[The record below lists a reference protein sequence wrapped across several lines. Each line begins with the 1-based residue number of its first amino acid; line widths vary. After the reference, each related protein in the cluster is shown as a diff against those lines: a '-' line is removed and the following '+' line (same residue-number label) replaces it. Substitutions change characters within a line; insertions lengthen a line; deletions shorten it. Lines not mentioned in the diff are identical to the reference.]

1 MRQRILLLL
10 LKSTAPRHCKFWQ
23 HHPFHGCMKFHIV
36 IHIQAVRTYNQEIH
50 MKQLLDE
57 LDFYVL
63 PVVNIDGYVYTW
75 TKVCELRG
83 TCDIHTVTSCRFWS
97 NCLIYFQDRM
107 WRKTRS
113 TMAGSSCLGVDPNRN
128 FNAGWCGEYMSS

>member
-1 MRQRILLLL
+1 
-10 LKSTAPRHCKFWQ
+10 
-23 HHPFHGCMKFHIV
+23 MKFPIV
-36 IHIQAVRTYNQEIH
+36 LHLQAVRTYEQEIH

-75 TKVCELRG
+75 TKVQELRR
-83 TCDIHTVTSCRFWS
+83 TYEITPVTSCGFLS
-97 NCLIYFQDRM
+97 NYVIYFQSRM

-113 TMAGSSCLGVDPNRN
+113 TRAGSSCVGVDPNRN
-128 FNAGWCGEYMSS
+128 FNAGWCGEYLSG